1 MLQRYNI
8 FPNHHHP
15 SLFFYIGMEIPYIPS
30 QHTKF
35 ASSNKKFSILNSQ
48 FSTVN
53 SLTPKKILNYQ
64 LSIINYHHDYHSTKD
79 ERSLRLL
86 QQDVFRRQDGKTK
99 VKHRSFHLLF
109 GTDILHP

>member
-15 SLFFYIGMEIPYIPS
+15 SLLFYIGMEIPYIPS

-35 ASSNKKFSILNSQ
+35 ALSNKKLSILDSQ
-48 FSTVN
+48 FS
-53 SLTPKKILNYQ
+53 
-64 LSIINYHHDYHSTKD
+64 IINSQNDYHSTKN